1 MCAISTLIVVSETRT
16 VGIKSMSYHGLMIYN
31 KLKFVSDSYKTNLN
45 ITVRVLIFDIIVT
58 KNNIVRWSS

>member
-31 KLKFVSDSYKTNLN
+31 KLKFVTDSYKNQSQYYSAC
-45 ITVRVLIFDIIVT
+45 IDFR
-58 KNNIVRWSS
+58 